1 MKIVYCLDSIRGVG
15 GIQRVTVTKANALA
29 GVPGNTVWIV
39 VADTSGEQVYA
50 VSPQVH
56 VADLDIR
63 YYEDDWKSRWN
74 VLKGIFLKRR
84 THRSRLEALLREIG
98 PDVVVSV
105 GESEKNFLGTIRG
118 KWMKVREIHYAK
130 NYRHL
135 AASSFFERLLAIG
148 GDLYD
153 YHWKIRRYDR
163 IVVLTQGDW
172 NNNWHGVAK
181 VRVIPN
187 PLPFHSEICSTLED
201 KRILAVGHLT
211 ATKNFRS
218 LVRSF
223 RRVAD
228 RFPQWR
234 LDILGDGE
242 ERPLLEEEIARLS
255 LEGQVR
261 LRGSVTDI
269 RKEMLSASLLVMT
282 SRFEGFGMALVE
294 AMHCGLPVVAY
305 DCPEGPK
312 AIISDGLNGYLVPP
326 GDEAAL
332 SERICSLIED
342 PKKRC
347 RMGIAARISSHRY
360 EIDQI
365 IPMWMDLFSGR

>member
-163 IVVLTQGDW
+163 IVVLTQGDR
-172 NNNWHGVAK
+172 NNNWHGEAK

-187 PLPFHSEICSTLED
+187 PLPFHSEICSPLKD

-223 RRVAD
+223 RRVSD

-326 GDEAAL
+326 GDESAL

-347 RMGIAARISSHRY
+347 RMGIAARISSRRY

-365 IPMWMDLFSGR
+365 VPMWMDLFSGR